1 MSMPIDG
8 LVSGL
13 DTTSIVK
20 QLMDLER
27 RPRNQIARL
36 ADTAKIA
43 LESLKSIQASA
54 AKIKDAAAPL
64 QRATGWNARVAT
76 SSDSTVA
83 SVSVTPLASV
93 GALSFAVDALARG
106 HGLVTANNVPGTTTV
121 VAGPSITITQ
131 GSTVT
136 SLAVGSGSLA
146 DVAATINSAR
156 LGLRAATVNTGTG
169 YRLQIDSSA
178 TGDSSAFS
186 VAGLDPLT
194 GGLVVTNQGADA
206 QLTFGTGPGAYSVS
220 SASNTFSGIIPGV
233 SVVARAV
240 SASPV
245 VIEVSA
251 DAAGLADKVSALVD
265 AVNATLSE
273 IAARTAYDPATKTA
287 ASLTGNS
294 AVRRLGQS
302 LNQAVIEAV
311 SQSALKA
318 PGLAGVSTD
327 RTGKITF
334 DRAKFL
340 DAYQADPTAVSRLF
354 VQGASSTGSAVFAG
368 ATDDTRAGTAVV
380 SVTSL
385 ATAGSALG
393 APPSFGPGSTPLVV
407 RRGTTSIPVDLTT
420 ATTIAD
426 VRLAIQTAVDGAG
439 LGIAATVDTG
449 QIRLTATSVGSGP
462 SFEVA
467 WDGTGFTAAAGSDVV
482 GTINGVLAPG
492 SGNNLMATVAN
503 PGLVGL
509 AIQTDGLNVGPAG
522 TIDYQPGLA
531 QRLTQVLAEATAPVG
546 GYLVSAGTNRQT
558 RIDSLNLT
566 ITAYDRRLEQREKLL
581 KAQYSALEVALGR
594 LRSQSSWL
602 SAQLGGANANSNS

>member
-1 MSMPIDG
+1 
-8 LVSGL
+8 
-13 DTTSIVK
+13 
-20 QLMDLER
+20 
-27 RPRNQIARL
+27 
-36 ADTAKIA
+36 
-43 LESLKSIQASA
+43 
-54 AKIKDAAAPL
+54 
-64 QRATGWNARVAT
+64 
-76 SSDSTVA
+76 
-83 SVSVTPLASV
+83 
-93 GALSFAVDALARG
+93 
-106 HGLVTANNVPGTTTV
+106 
-121 VAGPSITITQ
+121 
-131 GSTVT
+131 
-136 SLAVGSGSLA
+136 
-146 DVAATINSAR
+146 
-156 LGLRAATVNTGTG
+156 
-169 YRLQIDSSA
+169 
-178 TGDSSAFS
+178 
-186 VAGLDPLT
+186 
-194 GGLVVTNQGADA
+194 
-206 QLTFGTGPGAYSVS
+206 
-220 SASNTFSGIIPGV
+220 
-233 SVVARAV
+233 
-240 SASPV
+240 
-245 VIEVSA
+245 
-251 DAAGLADKVSALVD
+251 
-265 AVNATLSE
+265 
-273 IAARTAYDPATKTA
+273 
-287 ASLTGNS
+287 
-294 AVRRLGQS
+294 
-302 LNQAVIEAV
+302 
-311 SQSALKA
+311 
-318 PGLAGVSTD
+318 VSTD
-327 RTGKITF
+327 RNGKITF

-467 WDGTGFTAAAGSDVV
+467 WDGAGFNAAAGSDVV

-531 QRLTQVLAEATAPVG
+531 QRLTQVLADATAPVS

-558 RIDSLNLT
+558 RIDALNLT